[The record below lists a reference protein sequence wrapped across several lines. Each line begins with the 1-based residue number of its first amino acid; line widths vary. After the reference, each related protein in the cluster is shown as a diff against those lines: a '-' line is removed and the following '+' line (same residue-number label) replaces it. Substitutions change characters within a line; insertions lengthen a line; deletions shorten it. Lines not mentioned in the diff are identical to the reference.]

1 VVTRLLRSLFNHPW
15 RAAPCGRAYM
25 GRWSAGLCQADR
37 RAAQEVLN
45 VHTWRRRSSFDRS
58 PVQPIAITRR
68 SGFTLVEVIAAFAI
82 LSIVLV
88 ALLEGISTASRG
100 DFRAELLRT
109 SLRLAKEKLETIGTS
124 VPLEPGV
131 SSGTF
136 DNGLEWTVSIRPY
149 PGWPVTKRP
158 SAYWVEIVVLR
169 PIDADNSDFL
179 HSLHQGARRPP
190 VLTLTT
196 LRLDDLYQ

>member
-1 VVTRLLRSLFNHPW
+1 MVGPDQQERQCDGSSMQLMAATR
-15 RAAPCGRAYM
+15 
-25 GRWSAGLCQADR
+25 Q
-37 RAAQEVLN
+37 
-45 VHTWRRRSSFDRS
+45 
-58 PVQPIAITRR
+58 
-68 SGFTLVEVIAAFAI
+68 SGFTLVEVVAAFAI

-88 ALLEGISTASRG
+88 TLLESISTASRG

-124 VPLEPGV
+124 VPLVPGV
-131 SSGTF
+131 SSGKF

-149 PGWPVTKRP
+149 AGWPVTRRP

-179 HSLHQGARRPP
+179 HSLYQRARRPP
-190 VLTLTT
+190 SLTLTS
-196 LRLDDLYQ
+196 LRLDDRYQ